1 MTQHWSRT
9 HLSRDAGVSTVVE
22 CTDTMI
28 NIQNMVIIE
37 YIGTYPQTSA
47 PHGNTKKIYTG
58 DNVRTA
64 YNVKR
69 KLDDL
74 VKESKTPRD
83 VYEEI
88 VLEDLCS

>member
-28 NIQNMVIIE
+28 NIQNMVSIE
-37 YIGTYPQTSA
+37 YIGTYPQTA
-47 PHGNTKKIYTG
+47 C
-58 DNVRTA
+58 
-64 YNVKR
+64 NVKR

-74 VKESKTPRD
+74 VKKSKAPCD
-83 VYEEI
+83 VYEEM
-88 VLEDLCS
+88 VLEVD

>member
-1 MTQHWSRT
+1 MQQPI
-9 HLSRDAGVSTVVE
+9 
-22 CTDTMI
+22 TMI
-28 NIQNMVIIE
+28 FFKNIAIIE